1 MKLNTK
7 ESKWMNRTLCENIIK
22 NTTKK
27 QKPTTSY
34 NKTNHI

>member
-22 NTTKK
+22 NTTTKK
-27 QKPTTSY
+27 NR
-34 NKTNHI
+34 NKQPAITD